1 MISRC
6 LLYLDTTFSRAVS
19 NTTCSKSCN
28 VTCDNSLHFFPLN
41 FNFPDIV
48 HFFGV
53 TTSWWC
59 HHWSWGERVTQ
70 LDWSGTLT
78 FDHLIKLVA
87 ESRNWA
93 LRLLMKAWVFLSSGF
108 SIKHFSLK
116 HISLTVSISKMKHFE
131 EGLGMMSGWRD
142 LAAEVADFRIILRSL
157 KVNWIKTH
165 AHCLCQNVKTCWSS
179 SLYFSHLKGRLHSL
193 SRLRNSSLLRF
204 LFSMSPVRCIS
215 SSRMMG
221 SDILSQ

>member
-1 MISRC
+1 MS
-6 LLYLDTTFSRAVS
+6 
-19 NTTCSKSCN
+19 
-28 VTCDNSLHFFPLN
+28 SLILRR
-41 FNFPDIV
+41 
-48 HFFGV
+48 
-53 TTSWWC
+53 
-59 HHWSWGERVTQ
+59 ERVTQ

-93 LRLLMKAWVFLSSGF
+93 LRLLMKAWVFLSSGL

-116 HISLTVSISKMKHFE
+116 QISLTVSISKMKHLE
-131 EGLGMMSGWRD
+131 DGLGMISGWRD
-142 LAAEVADFRIILRSL
+142 LAADVADFRIILRSL
-157 KVNWIKTH
+157 KVYCIII
-165 AHCLCQNVKTCWSS
+165 QNIWSLLSLSKCWSS
-179 SLYFSHLKGRLHSL
+179 SLYFSHLKGRLQSL
-193 SRLRNSSLLRF
+193 SKLRNSSLVRF

>member
-1 MISRC
+1 MS
-6 LLYLDTTFSRAVS
+6 
-19 NTTCSKSCN
+19 
-28 VTCDNSLHFFPLN
+28 SLILRR
-41 FNFPDIV
+41 
-48 HFFGV
+48 
-53 TTSWWC
+53 
-59 HHWSWGERVTQ
+59 ERVTQ

-93 LRLLMKAWVFLSSGF
+93 LRLLMKAWVFLSSGL

-116 HISLTVSISKMKHFE
+116 QISLTVSISKMKHLE
-131 EGLGMMSGWRD
+131 DGLGMISGWRD
-142 LAAEVADFRIILRSL
+142 LAADVADFRIILRSL
-157 KVNWIKTH
+157 KVYCIII
-165 AHCLCQNVKTCWSS
+165 QNIWSLSLSKCWSG
-179 SLYFSHLKGRLHSL
+179 SLYFSHLKGRLQSL
-193 SRLRNSSLLRF
+193 SKLRNSSLVRF